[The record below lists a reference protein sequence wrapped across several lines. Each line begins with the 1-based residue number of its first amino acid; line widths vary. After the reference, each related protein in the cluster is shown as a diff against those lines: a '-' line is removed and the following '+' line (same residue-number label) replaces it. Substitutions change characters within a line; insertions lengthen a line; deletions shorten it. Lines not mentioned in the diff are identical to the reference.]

1 MKQFKEI
8 LINLNYKVYLLP
20 LILLII
26 DQIIK
31 KIVLIFL
38 FKDMKQLTI
47 SSFLNLTPVWN
58 KGVSFGMFSQSGDIG
73 KIIFIIIGVCFGF
86 FAPII
91 SKNWKQ
97 EEKFGV
103 LLISGGAFG
112 NSFDRIIHGKVID
125 FIDFHYKNIHWPAF
139 NFADIC
145 ISIGVVIILYSSIS
159 LSKSKK
165 LQ

>member
-58 KGVSFGMFSQSGDIG
+58 KGVSFGKLYKKGTFDFPKLTVLQ
-73 KIIFIIIGVCFGF
+73 FLVTFLCEF
-86 FAPII
+86 F
-91 SKNWKQ
+91 SKNVTMSFQ
-97 EEKFGV
+97 IC
-103 LLISGGAFG
+103 LLITF
-112 NSFDRIIHGKVID
+112 
-125 FIDFHYKNIHWPAF
+125 WQ
-139 NFADIC
+139 
-145 ISIGVVIILYSSIS
+145 
-159 LSKSKK
+159 KK
-165 LQ
+165 FKWIAQFSEK